1 MSSLS
6 KLQIG
11 TLGCILDVLQV
22 ERPDFNVLTVEQ
34 NQALIECF
42 NSLVN
47 EKGKGK
53 KGKSKKSKE
62 KSDNPKPGNSW
73 IAWLKENRESI
84 KEQNGGKE
92 EGLPALLSKAYNAFK
107 ETPAFN
113 ALKKDCDEKMK
124 EYKEK
129 SNASANAS
137 DDDEPKKKT
146 KKVEKSSEE
155 KKPLNVYM
163 AYCMKY
169 LDDIRAYASESGKS
183 FNEAKQEMYAKFKE
197 TREFKT
203 LEAKCKADLKIWNE
217 KAPKKQA
224 AAASESDSDSDD
236 EVVVAPKPVVQKPK
250 TKKKEVVS
258 SESESVPVKKAD
270 EPEVKKAKKDKKN
283 AEPEAKKTKKDK
295 KNADEPEAKKTKK
308 DKKKADEPEVK
319 KADKK
324 AKKDKKKEVVI
335 EEVPPEDDEPEV
347 PPEDDE
353 PEEVP
358 PVDDEPEEI
367 TDCP

>member
-1 MSSLS
+1 MSLS
-6 KLQIG
+6 KLQIS
-11 TLGCILDVLQV
+11 TLGCILDVLELQ
-22 ERPDFNVLTVEQ
+22 RPDELTPEQ

-42 NSLVN
+42 NSLVK
-47 EKGKGK
+47 EKGKG
-53 KGKSKKSKE
+53 GKSKKSKE
-62 KSDNPKPGNSW
+62 KSDDALPKPGNSW
-73 IAWLKENRESI
+73 IAWLKENRDSI
-84 KEQNGGKE
+84 KEQNDGKE

-107 ETPAFN
+107 KTPAFN

-129 SNASANAS
+129 SNAS
-137 DDDEPKKKT
+137 DDDEPKKKKT

-163 AYCMKY
+163 AYCKEH
-169 LDDIRAYASESGKS
+169 LDDIKNYVSESGKS

-197 TREFKT
+197 TKEFKT

-217 KAPKKQA
+217 KEKAPKKQSV
-224 AAASESDSDSDD
+224 ASESDSDD

-270 EPEVKKAKKDKKN
+270 KKVKTDKKN
-283 AEPEAKKTKKDK
+283 VPSEDE
-295 KNADEPEAKKTKK
+295 DEPVKK
-308 DKKKADEPEVK
+308 K

-324 AKKDKKKEVVI
+324 AKKVEEMPEPKVEKKVEKNKQEVVV
-335 EEVPPEDDEPEV
+335 EEPPVEDEPEYDPPAEDEPEDDHPA
-347 PPEDDE
+347 EDEYPAEDE
-353 PEEVP
+353 
-358 PVDDEPEEI
+358 
-367 TDCP
+367 

>member
-1 MSSLS
+1 MSLS
-6 KLQIG
+6 KLQIS

-22 ERPDFNVLTVEQ
+22 EHPDFNELTSEQ

-53 KGKSKKSKE
+53 GRKSKKSKE

-73 IAWLKENRESI
+73 ITWLKENRETI

-92 EGLPALLSKAYNAFK
+92 EGLPELLSNAYNAFK
-107 ETPAFN
+107 KTPAFN

-129 SNASANAS
+129 SNAS

-163 AYCMKY
+163 TYCKEH
-169 LDDIRAYASESGKS
+169 LDDIKAYASESGKS

-197 TREFKT
+197 TKEFKT
-203 LEAKCKADLKIWNE
+203 LEAKCKADLKNWNE

-224 AAASESDSDSDD
+224 AASESDSDE

-258 SESESVPVKKAD
+258 SESESVPVKK
-270 EPEVKKAKKDKKN
+270 DKK
-283 AEPEAKKTKKDK
+283 K
-295 KNADEPEAKKTKK
+295 ADEPEAKKEKKKADEPEAKKDKKK

-324 AKKDKKKEVVI
+324 VKKDKKKLVI
-335 EEVPPEDDEPEV
+335 EEVPPEDDEPVEV

-353 PEEVP
+353 PVEVP
-358 PVDDEPEEI
+358 PEDDEPVEVPPE
-367 TDCP
+367 DDEPSDD

>member
-1 MSSLS
+1 MSLS
-6 KLQIG
+6 KLQIS
-11 TLGCILDVLQV
+11 TLGCILDVLELQ
-22 ERPDFNVLTVEQ
+22 RPEFDELTPEQ

-42 NSLVN
+42 NSLK

-62 KSDNPKPGNSW
+62 KSDDALPKPGNSW
-73 IAWLKENRESI
+73 IAWLKENRDSI
-84 KEQNGGKE
+84 KKQNDGKE

-107 ETPAFN
+107 KTPEFN

-129 SNASANAS
+129 SNAS
-137 DDDEPKKKT
+137 DDDEPKKKKT

-163 AYCMKY
+163 AYCKEH
-169 LDDIRAYASESGKS
+169 LDDIKNYVSESGKS

-197 TREFKT
+197 TKEFKT

-217 KAPKKQA
+217 KEKAPKKQSV
-224 AAASESDSDSDD
+224 ASESDSDD

-270 EPEVKKAKKDKKN
+270 KKVKDKK
-283 AEPEAKKTKKDK
+283 ADK
-295 KNADEPEAKKTKK
+295 KVKADKNVPSEDEDEPVK
-308 DKKKADEPEVK
+308 KKKADK

-324 AKKDKKKEVVI
+324 AKKVEEMPEPKVEKKKDKKKEVVV
-335 EEVPPEDDEPEV
+335 EEPPVEDEPEYDPPVEDEPEDDHPA
-347 PPEDDE
+347 EDEYPAEDE
-353 PEEVP
+353 
-358 PVDDEPEEI
+358 
-367 TDCP
+367 

>member
-1 MSSLS
+1 MSLS
-6 KLQIG
+6 KLQIS

-22 ERPDFNVLTVEQ
+22 EHPDFDELTSEQ

-53 KGKSKKSKE
+53 GGKSKEKSKE

-73 IAWLKENRESI
+73 ITWLKENRETI
-84 KEQNGGKE
+84 KKQNGGKE
-92 EGLPALLSKAYNAFK
+92 EGLPELLSNAYNAFK
-107 ETPAFN
+107 KTPAFN
-113 ALKKDCDEKMK
+113 ALKNDCDEKMK

-129 SNASANAS
+129 SNAS
-137 DDDEPKKKT
+137 DDEPKKKT

-163 AYCMKY
+163 TYCKEH
-169 LDDIRAYASESGKS
+169 LDDIKAYASESGKS
-183 FNEAKQEMYAKFKE
+183 FNEAKQEMYTKFKK
-197 TREFKT
+197 TKEFKT
-203 LEAKCKADLKIWNE
+203 LEAKCKADLKNWNE

-224 AAASESDSDSDD
+224 AASESDSD
-236 EVVVAPKPVVQKPK
+236 EVVVAPKPVAPKPVVQKPK

-258 SESESVPVKKAD
+258 SESESVPVKKDKKKAD
-270 EPEVKKAKKDKKN
+270 EPEPDAKKAKKDKK
-283 AEPEAKKTKKDK
+283 K
-295 KNADEPEAKKTKK
+295 ADEPETKK
-308 DKKKADEPEVK
+308 EKKKADEPEVK

-324 AKKDKKKEVVI
+324 VKKDKKKQV
-335 EEVPPEDDEPEV
+335 EVPPEDDEPVEV

-353 PEEVP
+353 PVEMPPEDDEPVEVP
-358 PVDDEPEEI
+358 PEDDEPS
-367 TDCP
+367 DD